1 MEKHESFNCLSYNI
15 VTISWKIIFAFKLPI
30 GMKKNI
36 NKMKNPFKINS
47 LSGSNANLQISF
59 DIVFR

>member
-1 MEKHESFNCLSYNI
+1 
-15 VTISWKIIFAFKLPI
+15 
-30 GMKKNI
+30 MKKNI